1 MEIGKMFRGAISSAA
16 STVGGFIG
24 GKIAGPTGAAIGQKL
39 GSKVGGLF
47 ERKAGDPGKF
57 EPINTMVQPASFGGR
72 MGFSRPGMS
81 KSNVGMAKTENAE
94 TMNALWDAR
103 LLRYYSSA
111 YRIKRTVTS
120 LKA

>member
-1 MEIGKMFRGAISSAA
+1 MEIGKMFRGVISSAA

-24 GKIAGPTGAAIGQKL
+24 GTIGGPKGAAIGERI
-39 GSKVGGLF
+39 GSKAGSLF
-47 ERKAGDPGKF
+47 ERKTGDDSGF
-57 EPINTMVQPASFGGR
+57 EPINTMVQPASYGGR

-94 TMNALWDAR
+94 TINALWDAR

-111 YRIKRTVTS
+111 YKIKRTVTS